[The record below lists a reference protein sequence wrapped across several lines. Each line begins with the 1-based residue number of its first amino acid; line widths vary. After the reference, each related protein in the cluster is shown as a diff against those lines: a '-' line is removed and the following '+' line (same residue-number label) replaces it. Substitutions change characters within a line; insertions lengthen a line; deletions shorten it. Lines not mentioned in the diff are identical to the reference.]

1 MFLRVR
7 VGGPSFLKLADVCP
21 LDGAGKFKSTHSIVN
36 RHSIDEYSRYT
47 IKVEVGR
54 TQEISEGNVAR
65 ALLKE
70 FQSSRT

>member
-47 IKVEVGR
+47 IKSKWAV
-54 TQEISEGNVAR
+54 
-65 ALLKE
+65 LKKSQKE
-70 FQSSRT
+70 MSRGHS